1 MKRAPWFICAVSLS
15 LSLGL
20 LACGPDKPASK
31 TPDEVK
37 TNPTTDTAS
46 APKDA
51 GAVAFKPLKDPA
63 LNVSD
68 DIQRACNLQDPG
80 ISPKFD
86 YDSADVSDAEK
97 NLLGQIARC
106 LTTGPLKGRSVMLT
120 GRADARGEQ
129 EYNMSLG
136 HNRAQRVRGFL
147 ASQGLGE
154 DKMFETSRGA
164 LDAMGTDET
173 GYAKDRRVDIEL
185 RK

>member
-1 MKRAPWFICAVSLS
+1 MKRAQWFTCAISLS
-15 LSLGL
+15 FGL
-20 LACGPDKPASK
+20 LACGPDKPAST
-31 TPDEVK
+31 TPNEVK
-37 TNPTTDTAS
+37 SNPTDTAAA

-51 GAVAFKPLKDPA
+51 GAVAFKALKDPA

-80 ISPKFD
+80 LSPKFD
-86 YDSADVSDAEK
+86 YDSADVSEAEK
-97 NLLGQIARC
+97 NLLGQIAKC
-106 LTTGPLKGRSVMLT
+106 LTTGPLKGKSVMLT

-147 ASQGLGE
+147 SSQGLGE

-164 LDAMGTDET
+164 LDAVGSDEM

>member
-1 MKRAPWFICAVSLS
+1 MKRGPWLIGSVFF
-15 LSLGL
+15 SLGL

-37 TNPTTDTAS
+37 PTPTETTPTS
-46 APKDA
+46 KDA
-51 GAVAFKPLKDPA
+51 GAVAFKALKDPA

-80 ISPKFD
+80 LSPKFD

-97 NLLGQIARC
+97 NLLGQIAKC
-106 LTTGPLKGRSVMLT
+106 LTTGPLKGKSVMLT

-136 HNRAQRVRGFL
+136 HNRAQRVRGYL
-147 ASQGLGE
+147 SSQGVGE

-164 LDAMGTDET
+164 LDAVGSDEM

>member
-1 MKRAPWFICAVSLS
+1 MKRAPWFLCAVSVS
-15 LSLGL
+15 TAL
-20 LACGPDKPASK
+20 LACGPDKPAPKSA
-31 TPDEVK
+31 DEVK
-37 TNPTTDTAS
+37 AKPVETAETS
-46 APKDA
+46 KDA
-51 GAVAFKPLKDPA
+51 GATSFKPLKDPA

-80 ISPKFD
+80 LSPKFD

-106 LTTGPLKGRSVMLT
+106 LTTGPLKGKSVMLT

-136 HNRAQRVRGFL
+136 HNRAQKVRGFL
-147 ASQGLGE
+147 SAQGLGD

-164 LDAMGTDET
+164 LDATGTDEM

>member
-1 MKRAPWFICAVSLS
+1 MKPALWTCALS
-15 LSLGL
+15 ITLGL
-20 LACGPDKPASK
+20 GLFACGPDKPAST
-31 TPDEVK
+31 TPDQVK
-37 TNPTTDTAS
+37 PTRTETADT
-46 APKDA
+46 PKDA
-51 GAVAFKPLKDPA
+51 GAVPFKPLKDPA

-80 ISPKFD
+80 LSPKFD
-86 YDSADVSDAEK
+86 YDSADVSEAEK
-97 NLLGQIARC
+97 NLLGQIAKC
-106 LTTGPLKGRSVMLT
+106 LTTGPLKGKSVMLT

-147 ASQGLGE
+147 SQQGVGE

-164 LDAMGTDET
+164 LDATGTDEM